1 MFSGQIGFDKITQD
15 QWDQVAVG
23 KPLVSDLVQQYKSL
37 IVNMGF
43 RDMVLQLAHTTTAEQ
58 ILARLEKERPDI
70 KIGDRTNAVARI
82 EAEMR
87 RVEEI
92 LGS

>member
-1 MFSGQIGFDKITQD
+1 MFSGQIGFDKVTQEE
-15 QWDQVAVG
+15 WDQVAAG
-23 KPLVSDLVQQYKSL
+23 RPLVSEVVTQYKSL

-43 RDMVLQLAHTTTAEQ
+43 RDMVIQLARSLTAEQ
-58 ILARLEKERPDI
+58 MLERLEKERPDL

-87 RVEEI
+87 RIEEI
-92 LGS
+92 LTK